1 MKYIVQDK
9 ILIQVANP
17 YEVQKQALFIAYKN
31 FIAMFYSFGCH
42 FIQQRF
48 HRASFS
54 IFRYI
59 HIIVLRKKCLVSL
72 NKKKLLFGHFFCWRM
87 MYENK
92 LGLILLLLMAINWTC
107 QESHSKISHS
117 DPKNETFIYTFQIIS
132 EKMDNLFVYVMTA
145 LNVF

>member
-31 FIAMFYSFGCH
+31 FIAMFYSFGCY

-72 NKKKLLFGHFFCWRM
+72 DKKKTTFWT
-87 MYENK
+87 
-92 LGLILLLLMAINWTC
+92 LLLLTN
-107 QESHSKISHS
+107 
-117 DPKNETFIYTFQIIS
+117 D
-132 EKMDNLFVYVMTA
+132 V
-145 LNVF
+145 